1 MDFLKNLFNG
11 DEALTF
17 DQLSAKIAEAKLKV
31 VNIAD
36 GSYISQGKYND
47 KVGSL
52 TQQVADLQAQ
62 VSQRDTDLADL
73 SARLTAAQTDAGKL
87 TEAQNALAGLQSK
100 YDADK
105 QAYEQRIQKQ
115 AYEFAVRE
123 KAGALR
129 FSSASAKK
137 AFIADA
143 IAKEFKPDGDKL
155 LGYDDFVADYQ
166 KNDPGAFVVDPPAD
180 PTPAPSIVLPAGGG
194 PAPGKKKSLLD
205 IMRAKNENPSM
216 VVDFGNE

>member
-1 MDFLKNLFNG
+1 MEFLKNLFNG

-17 DQLSAKIAEAKLKV
+17 DQLSAKIAEAKLNV

-36 GSYISQGKYND
+36 GSYVAKGKYD
-47 KVGSL
+47 SKVNSL

-62 VSQRDTDLADL
+62 VSQRDTDLSDL

-87 TEAQNALAGLQSK
+87 AEAQNALSGLQSK

-105 QAYEQRIQKQ
+105 QAYEKRISKQ

-123 KAGALR
+123 KAGALK
-129 FSSASAKK
+129 FSSSAAKK
-137 AFIADA
+137 AFIAEA
-143 IAKEFKPDGDKL
+143 IAKEFKQDGDKL
-155 LGYDDFVADYQ
+155 QGYDDFVSDYQ
-166 KNDPGAFVVDPPAD
+166 KNDPGAFVTEPAPD
-180 PTPAPSIVLPAGGG
+180 PTPAPTIVLPTGG
-194 PAPGKKKSLLD
+194 PAPGKKKSLMD
-205 IMRAKNENPSM
+205 IMRAKNENPNM